1 MILLQA
7 TRRLLKG
14 SDALSRSD
22 ALSGSDAPSV
32 EGPLSTWYATTV
44 ALPYPGR
51 SLVLFSSAETLV
63 SVVAPGRS
71 LRTTLPVFQ
80 QRVPRLLRRLRVPE
94 AWVAARAADLA
105 QVHVT
110 RAGALTTDRR
120 VLGTMADLRH
130 QIRADATAAGAFD
143 RLDLDAVEDGLAEVP
158 LTVLGTG
165 GGSPRSHGTPEE
177 AIAALAGAGSA
188 QPAARAMSPLGARLG
203 SSPVEVPPSSVRSP
217 AEPRMSTGAQTTGPG
232 SVDLGKVDLGK
243 VDDAALA
250 LLWLTAWRD
259 AAVPA
264 GALGPD
270 APAAEVWR
278 AWKGLDW
285 DVLDRLHAAGYLDDP
300 KTKAKSVRLTPEGRA
315 RSEALFETLFGRDD
329 GGVVAGQSRT

>member
-1 MILLQA
+1 MVLLQA

-14 SDALSRSD
+14 SDALS
-22 ALSGSDAPSV
+22 GSDIPPV
-32 EGPLSTWYATTV
+32 GGPLSTWYATTV
-44 ALPYPGR
+44 PLPYPGR
-51 SLVLFSSAETLV
+51 SVVLFSSAETLV

-120 VLGTMADLRH
+120 VLGTMTDLRH
-130 QIRADATAAGAFD
+130 QVRADAAAAGAFD

-158 LTVLGTG
+158 LTILGTG
-165 GGSPRSHGTPEE
+165 RGFPRSHGTPKE
-177 AIAALAGAGSA
+177 ALAALAGVGGGRPTTHAVVVG
-188 QPAARAMSPLGARLG
+188 G
-203 SSPVEVPPSSVRSP
+203 SSQDLVGSVSSSTASVP
-217 AEPRMSTGAQTTGPG
+217 AEPRVSDDTQTGGPD
-232 SVDLGKVDLGK
+232 SVDLGK

-259 AAVPA
+259 AVIPA
-264 GALGPD
+264 GALD

-285 DVLDRLHAAGYLDDP
+285 DVLDRLHEAGYLDDP
-300 KTKAKSVRLTPEGRA
+300 KTKAKSVRLTPEGRTRA
-315 RSEALFETLFGRDD
+315 EALFETLFA
-329 GGVVAGQSRT
+329 GGAG

>member
-14 SDALSRSD
+14 SDALS
-22 ALSGSDAPSV
+22 GSDVPSV
-32 EGPLSTWYATTV
+32 EDPLSTWYATTV

-51 SLVLFSSAETLV
+51 SVVLFSSAETLV

-80 QRVPRLLRRLRVPE
+80 QRVPRLLRRLQVPE

-105 QVHVT
+105 QVHVS

-120 VLGTMADLRH
+120 VLGTMTDLRH
-130 QIRADATAAGAFD
+130 QVRADAAAAGAFD

-158 LTVLGTG
+158 LTILGTG
-165 GGSPRSHGTPEE
+165 GGSRRSHGTPKE
-177 AIAALAGAGSA
+177 AIAALAGVGSGRPTT
-188 QPAARAMSPLGARLG
+188 PAVVVGG
-203 SSPVEVPPSSVRSP
+203 SSQDLVRSVSSSTARVP
-217 AEPRMSTGAQTTGPG
+217 AEPRVSDDTQTGGPD
-232 SVDLGKVDLGK
+232 SVDLGK

-259 AAVPA
+259 AVVPA

-285 DVLDRLHAAGYLDDP
+285 DVLDRLHEAGYLDDP
-300 KTKAKSVRLTPEGRA
+300 KTKAKSVRLTPEGRTRA
-315 RSEALFETLFGRDD
+315 EALFETLFA
-329 GGVVAGQSRT
+329 GGAG

>member
-14 SDALSRSD
+14 SDALS
-22 ALSGSDAPSV
+22 GSDVPSV
-32 EGPLSTWYATTV
+32 DGPLSMWYATTV
-44 ALPYPGR
+44 PLPYPGR
-51 SLVLFSSAETLV
+51 SVVLFSSAETLV
-63 SVVAPGRS
+63 SVVALGRS

-94 AWVAARAADLA
+94 AWIAARAADLA

-110 RAGALTTDRR
+110 RAGARTTDRR
-120 VLGTMADLRH
+120 VLGTMTDLRH
-130 QIRADATAAGAFD
+130 QVRADAAAVGAFD

-158 LTVLGTG
+158 LTILGTG
-165 GGSPRSHGTPEE
+165 RGVPHSHGTPKE
-177 AIAALAGAGSA
+177 AIAALAGADSA
-188 QPAARAMSPLGARLG
+188 RPAASAMSPLGARLD
-203 SSPVEVPPSSVRSP
+203 SSSVDVSSSTVRSP
-217 AEPRMSTGAQTTGPG
+217 TEPRMSTDAQTTGPD
-232 SVDLGKVDLGK
+232 SVGPDSVDLGK

-259 AAVPA
+259 AVIPA

-278 AWKGLDW
+278 TWKGLDW

-300 KTKAKSVRLTPEGRA
+300 KTKAKSVRLTPQGRTRA
-315 RSEALFETLFGRDD
+315 ETLFETLFGRDD
-329 GGVVAGQSRT
+329 G

>member
-14 SDALSRSD
+14 SDALS
-22 ALSGSDAPSV
+22 GSDVPSV

-51 SLVLFSSAETLV
+51 SVVLFSSAETLV

-80 QRVPRLLRRLRVPE
+80 QRMPRLLRRLRVPE

-110 RAGALTTDRR
+110 RAGALTSDRR
-120 VLGTMADLRH
+120 VLGTMTDLRH
-130 QIRADATAAGAFD
+130 QVRADAAAAGAFD

-158 LTVLGTG
+158 LTILGTG
-165 GGSPRSHGTPEE
+165 GDSPRSHGTPKE
-177 AIAALAGAGSA
+177 AIAALAGVGSGRPTT
-188 QPAARAMSPLGARLG
+188 PAVVVGG
-203 SSPVEVPPSSVRSP
+203 SSQDLDGSVSSSTARVP
-217 AEPRMSTGAQTTGPG
+217 AEPRVSDDTQTGVPD
-232 SVDLGKVDLGK
+232 SVDLGK

-259 AAVPA
+259 AVIPA
-264 GALGPD
+264 GALGPN

-278 AWKGLDW
+278 TWKGLDW
-285 DVLDRLHAAGYLDDP
+285 DVLGRLHEAGYLDDP
-300 KTKAKSVRLTPEGRA
+300 KTKAKSVRLTPEGRTRA
-315 RSEALFETLFGRDD
+315 EALFETLFA
-329 GGVVAGQSRT
+329 GGAG